1 MTAKKDSMKIN
12 AQRLLEN
19 IDRYAQIGKKGRIGV
34 ERIALSEEDK
44 IARDLLKTQMVEAG
58 LEVHID
64 QLGNM
69 IGIRQGLKDL
79 PPVAF
84 GSHLDTVYAGGRYDG
99 ALGVLAGL
107 EVIQSLNDQ
116 QIETEFPLALVNFT
130 NEEGVRFAPDMMG
143 SHVYAGLA
151 PLDEIL
157 ASKAYDNPNETI
169 GSRLKTIGYAGEL
182 KPGTIPFSCFFEL
195 HIEQGPVL
203 ETDRLDI
210 GVVEMVQGIHWTR
223 YSIVGEANHAGTTP
237 IAYRKDAG
245 YAAAQIQSF
254 IGDFSRQANSQ
265 VLTTIGSVKFE
276 PNTINIVPAK
286 ASFTLDLRSVDG
298 EALIKAQD
306 MIDEHF
312 AKVVDQHGLSLEK
325 EVMVRFQPVQF
336 DAGMIDIVESSA
348 NTLGL
353 SSQRMPSGAGH
364 DAQMMASFCP
374 STMIFIPSVKGIS
387 HNVEEY
393 SHDIDVENGANV
405 LLGAVL
411 KRSGLNKF

>member
-19 IDRYAQIGKKGRIGV
+19 IDRYAQIGKKGKIGV

-44 IARDLLKTQMVEAG
+44 IARDLLKIQMTEAG

-69 IGIRQGLKDL
+69 IGIRKGLKEL

-107 EVIQSLNDQ
+107 EVIQSLNDL
-116 QIETEFPLALVNFT
+116 QIETEYPLALVNFT

-169 GSRLKTIGYAGEL
+169 GSRLKTNGYAGEL
-182 KPGTIPFSCFFEL
+182 KPGAIPFSCYFEL

-254 IGDFSRQANSQ
+254 IGDFSRQTNSQ

-374 STMIFIPSVKGIS
+374 STMIFIPSVRGIS
-387 HNVEEY
+387 HNVKEY

-405 LLGAVL
+405 LLGSVL